1 MLPARARGPGPNR
14 LHAGTAGWLLV
25 GYGPLCRAAGRFL
38 TVVKLNLFNTHT
50 LYTKQ
55 QAASSEDSDGG
66 GGVGGE
72 CFTTSEL
79 ALGMF
84 CQCFFFWW
92 GLRGVGVAGLR
103 LPLSLYRRISFFGL
117 PIKSYSSLRPLV
129 LVCIKTHTLK
139 AQCSKM
145 LKAQRWVWLRVE
157 S

>member
-84 CQCFFFWW
+84 FFWW

-117 PIKSYSSLRPLV
+117 PIKSYSGLRPLV
-129 LVCIKTHTLK
+129 LVCIKTHTQSSMLK
-139 AQCSKM
+139 NAQTQSSKM
-145 LKAQRWVWLRVE
+145 GVVE